1 MAKAKTK
8 TSNTS
13 VIRIIGGKWRG
24 RKLSFPDLDDL
35 RPTPDRVRETL
46 FNWLQP
52 YIGGS
57 RCLDAFAGSGVL
69 GFEAASRGAASVDLL
84 ELAPAAVKALT
95 ANRQQLNAANCQILP
110 QDALTFIANAGKAYD
125 IVFLDPPYRADIWQQ
140 TAALLEQNGCLLD
153 HSVIYL
159 ECPARQSLPL
169 LPANWQLIKDKSA
182 GEVRYCLFARQ

>member
-1 MAKAKTK
+1 MAKATAN
-8 TSNTS
+8 SNSS
-13 VIRIIGGKWRG
+13 VRIIGGKWRG
-24 RKLSFPDLDDL
+24 RKLTFPDIADL

-69 GFEAASRGAASVDLL
+69 GFEAASRGAAEVDLF
-84 ELAPAAVKALT
+84 ELAPAAASALKANQQSLKADNCRVKA
-95 ANRQQLNAANCQILP
+95 
-110 QDALTFIANAGKAYD
+110 QDVLAYLAGTSAVFD
-125 IVFLDPPYRADIWQQ
+125 VVFLDPPYRADIW
-140 TAALLEQNGCLLD
+140 TATAELLEKQGCLLA

-159 ECPARQSLPL
+159 ESPARQPLPT
-169 LPANWQLIKDKSA
+169 LPDNWQLMKDKTA